1 MGRANLDG
9 HCIETLDDL
18 EKFCSFRIV
27 RGIGCVAGGA
37 DVGGRKSY
45 DETVRH
51 IIVGTAGHIDHGK
64 TALVKALTGADTDR
78 LAEEKRRGISIDLGF
93 AHLDVTP
100 DLRLGFIDVPGHE
113 RFVKNML
120 AGASG
125 IDLVLMVIAAGE
137 SIMPQTREHFEICR
151 LLGLRRGVIAI
162 TKSDVADADTLEL
175 TRMEIEEF
183 VAGSFLEDAP
193 MISVSSITGAG
204 LGELRN
210 ALSTVATNA
219 TTKDASNFF
228 RLPIDRS
235 FSMRGHGSVV
245 TGTLVAGTLRIED
258 EVELFP
264 ANKRA
269 RVRGLQI
276 HGAASNQALAGERTA
291 VNLAGVDTAEIRRG
305 MVLAPPGLFRTTTCI
320 DTTFELLPGAHPLK
334 HRAPVHFHAGTAE
347 VEAEARLIE
356 SLVPMKPGSRAHVRF
371 LLKEPLLILPGDR
384 FIVRMF
390 SPVVTIGGG
399 VVLDAAPPQRK
410 RRAILNQ
417 RLDQIEKD
425 GLAMVAVN
433 ESTYGLT
440 AAELITRCGVR
451 FTDSWYPNMAKLR
464 SFKASTS
471 DILARFH
478 AIKPLLAGMPKEELR
493 NSALPGSPPF
503 LLDELLRHV
512 PEIKVEGDIVRLA
525 THRISLKVDESEA
538 TRNIE
543 TLFRDAG
550 LAVPSTAEV
559 LAKSGIEL
567 GRARSLLQILL
578 KDRKLIKINEE
589 LVFHASTIVALRGIL
604 APRTGT
610 KFSVADF
617 KTWTGISRKY
627 AIPLLE
633 FLDRE
638 HVTRREGDN
647 RIVLDKRR
655 T

>member
-1 MGRANLDG
+1 M
-9 HCIETLDDL
+9 
-18 EKFCSFRIV
+18 
-27 RGIGCVAGGA
+27 
-37 DVGGRKSY
+37 
-45 DETVRH
+45 RH
-51 IIVGTAGHIDHGK
+51 LIVGTAGHIDHGK

-93 AHLDVTP
+93 AHLDLSAK
-100 DLRLGFIDVPGHE
+100 LRLGFIDVPGHE

-125 IDLVLMVIAAGE
+125 IDVVLMVIAAGE
-137 SIMPQTREHFEICR
+137 SVMPQTREHFDICR
-151 LLGLRRGVIAI
+151 LLGLKRGVIAI
-162 TKSDVADADTLEL
+162 TKSDLVDADTLEL
-175 TRMEIEEF
+175 TRMEVEEF
-183 VAGSFLEDAP
+183 VAGSFLEGAP
-193 MISVSSITGAG
+193 MIDVSSVTGAG
-204 LGELRN
+204 IPELRE
-210 ALSTVATNA
+210 ALATVGSDASI
-219 TTKDASNFF
+219 KDASNFF

-245 TGTLVAGTLRIED
+245 TGTLIAGTMKVED

-264 ANKRA
+264 AGKHARA
-269 RVRGLQI
+269 RGLQI
-276 HGAASNQALAGERTA
+276 HGAPSNQATAGERTA
-291 VNLAGVDTAEIRRG
+291 VNLAGVDSAEIQRG
-305 MVLAPPGLFRTTTCI
+305 MVLAPPGLFRATTCI

-347 VEAEARLIE
+347 VEAEARLLI
-356 SLVPMKPGSRAHVRF
+356 SLEPMKPGSRSHVRF
-371 LLKEPLLILPGDR
+371 LLREPLLILPGDR

-399 VVLDAAPPQRK
+399 VVLDAAPPQRL
-410 RRAILNQ
+410 RRAILNL

-425 GLAMVAVN
+425 GLPAVAVN
-433 ESTYGLT
+433 ESAYGLT
-440 AAELITRCGVR
+440 GAQMIARCGVR
-451 FTDSWYPNMAKLR
+451 FTDAWYPNNANLR
-464 SFKASTS
+464 SFKASATAL
-471 DILARFH
+471 LARFH

-503 LLDELLRHV
+503 LLDELLRRIQ
-512 PEIKVEGDIVRLA
+512 EIKMEGDIVRLA
-525 THRISLKVDESEA
+525 SHRVALKSDESEA
-538 TRNIE
+538 TLKIE

-550 LAVPSTAEV
+550 LAVPSPNEV
-559 LAKSGIEL
+559 LSKSGVEPA
-567 GRARSLLQILL
+567 RARSLLQILF
-578 KDRKLIKINEE
+578 KDRRLIKINDD
-589 LVFHASTIVALRGIL
+589 LIFHASAIESLRGIL
-604 APRTGT
+604 ASRTGT

-617 KTWTGISRKY
+617 KNWTGISRKY

>member
-1 MGRANLDG
+1 M
-9 HCIETLDDL
+9 
-18 EKFCSFRIV
+18 
-27 RGIGCVAGGA
+27 
-37 DVGGRKSY
+37 
-45 DETVRH
+45 RH

-93 AHLDVTP
+93 AHLDITP
-100 DLRLGFIDVPGHE
+100 ELRLGFIDVPGHE

-125 IDLVLMVIAAGE
+125 IDVVLMVVAAGE

-162 TKSDVADADTLEL
+162 TKSDIADADTLEL

-183 VAGSFLEDAP
+183 VAGSFLENAP
-193 MISVSSITGAG
+193 MIAVSSITGAG
-204 LGELRN
+204 IAELRA
-210 ALSTVATNA
+210 ALASVASSA
-219 TTKDASNFF
+219 SIKDASNFF

-245 TGTLVAGTLRIED
+245 TGTLIAGTLKIED

-264 ANKRA
+264 LNKRA

-276 HGAASNQALAGERTA
+276 HGRPSNQASAGERTA
-291 VNLAGVDTAEIRRG
+291 VNLAGVDSSEIQRG
-305 MVLAPPGLFRTTTCI
+305 MVLAPPGLFRATTCI
-320 DTTFELLPGAHPLK
+320 DTTFELLSSALPMK
-334 HRAPVHFHAGTAE
+334 HHAPVHFHAGTAE
-347 VEAEARLIE
+347 VEAEARLIA
-356 SLVPMKPGSRAHVRF
+356 SLEPMKPGSRAHVRF
-371 LLKEPLLILPGDR
+371 LLHEPLLILPGDR

-399 VVLDAAPPQRK
+399 VVLDAAPPQRL
-410 RRAILNQ
+410 RRVTSSR

-425 GLAMVAVN
+425 GLAAVAVN
-433 ESTYGLT
+433 ESAYGLT
-440 AAELITRCGVR
+440 GADMIARCGVR
-451 FTDSWYPNMAKLR
+451 FTESWYPNSAKLW
-464 SFKASTS
+464 SFKASAS

-493 NSALPGSPPF
+493 NLTLPGSPPF
-503 LLDELLRHV
+503 LLDELLRRV
-512 PEIKVEGDIVRLA
+512 ENIKVEGDIVRLSS
-525 THRISLKVDESEA
+525 HRVSLKTDESEA
-538 TRNIE
+538 TQKIE
-543 TLFRDAG
+543 TLFREAG

-559 LAKSGIEL
+559 LSKSGIEPA
-567 GRARSLLQILL
+567 RARSLLQILFR
-578 KDRKLIKINEE
+578 DRKLIKINDE
-589 LVFHASTIVALRGIL
+589 LVFHASAIEALRAIL
-604 APRTGT
+604 AARIGT
-610 KFSVADF
+610 RFSVADF
-617 KTWTGISRKY
+617 KTWTGVSRKY

-638 HVTRREGDN
+638 HVTRREGDS
-647 RIVLDKRR
+647 RIVLDNRR